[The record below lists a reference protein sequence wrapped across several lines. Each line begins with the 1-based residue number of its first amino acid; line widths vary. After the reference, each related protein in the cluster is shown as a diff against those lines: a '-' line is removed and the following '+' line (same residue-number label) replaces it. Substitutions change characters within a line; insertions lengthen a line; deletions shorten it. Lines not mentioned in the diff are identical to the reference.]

1 MEVSEKGLNRLTD
14 SELDALKLLA
24 EKGVHVI
31 ENKNPRGN
39 VGNGE
44 IMFMKT
50 ELLSLNQKEN
60 ATLTMSSREIAR

>member
-31 ENKNPRGN
+31 ENKNPRSN
-39 VGNGE
+39 VG
-44 IMFMKT
+44 
-50 ELLSLNQKEN
+50 
-60 ATLTMSSREIAR
+60 